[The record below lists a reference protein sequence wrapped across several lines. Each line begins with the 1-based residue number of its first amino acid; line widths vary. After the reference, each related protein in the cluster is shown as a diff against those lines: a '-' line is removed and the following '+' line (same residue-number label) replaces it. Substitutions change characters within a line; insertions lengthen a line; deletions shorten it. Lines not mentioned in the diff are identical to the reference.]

1 MVVVVEEED
10 SELYYLP
17 GHLVREGVEEVLDE
31 GSYLHNLFWR
41 EAWDAH
47 PDQAAFCQNH
57 LFPAWE
63 IPQDV
68 HGGHQT
74 SL

>member
-1 MVVVVEEED
+1 MVVVEEED

-31 GSYLHNLFWR
+31 GSYHHNLFWR

-47 PDQAAFCQNH
+47 PDQVAPRKRRC
-57 LFPAWE
+57 
-63 IPQDV
+63 
-68 HGGHQT
+68 
-74 SL
+74 